1 MTLKLCSLEK
11 TTFKKL
17 TSVFPSIPRCRFYL
31 QDYNSLYPRLNRVD
45 ILTDIM
51 GRITAVQHLE
61 QKQINQRIKPKCD
74 IIIQNI
80 RREELRVTLWADV
93 AESFYS
99 LSAEAFNPPIM
110 IVLTSLKVKLY
121 LDNIV
126 LNSTGSPLFFIDLD
140 IVELNA
146 YKSVFANCTEA
157 VKKLPPSS
165 KHANEAEVLQAA
177 KKATIEELAFLD
189 PDLHKDDTFLCK
201 ACVKRFDTR
210 YDWWYSA
217 YPNCAK
223 QMQKDPTT
231 GQLVCQKHESQIPT
245 AWYKVNLVLED
256 ETNETNALIIGKS
269 GEKLFGSSCKDLVMN
284 QRLVDQQQL
293 PNEFSRLIGQKK
305 NFHLRFGTRKNNLN
319 TNDLLISNVSED
331 TTVQPTT
338 PQALLMEITVSS
350 TTVSSSTSTPE
361 TIAQSHKRK
370 RESVRRSLF
379 TSSEQSDVEEN
390 SEENPK
396 DFDEVPIKLLRKKSS
411 LICTRTDPLALKKD

>member
-1 MTLKLCSLEK
+1 MENTAATPIHLLRPYTKVLKIKVRVCRIWRPRFPGSVEKYLGLRCILVDEMQHAVEACTADIDYEIIASKTEAGGCYEIMDFRVNKMRGQYRVVPHDTQVVFTGK

-17 TSVFPSIPRCRFYL
+17 T
-31 QDYNSLYPRLNRVD
+31 N
-45 ILTDIM
+45 IM
-51 GRITAVQHLE
+51 GRITVVQHLK
-61 QKQINQRIKPKCD
+61 QKQINQRIEPKCD

-80 RREELRVTLWADV
+80 RLLLLFQCCINYFAYCVNIFFLLFTLFFRCV
-93 AESFYS
+93 
-99 LSAEAFNPPIM
+99 
-110 IVLTSLKVKLY
+110 
-121 LDNIV
+121 DNIV
-126 LNSTGSPLFFIDLD
+126 LNSTGSSLFFIDPD

-177 KKATIEELAFLD
+177 KKVTIEELAFLD

-217 YPNCAK
+217 CPNCAK
-223 QMQKDPTT
+223 QM
-231 GQLVCQKHESQIPT
+231 
-245 AWYKVNLVLED
+245 YKVNLVLED

-269 GEKLFGSSCKDLVMN
+269 GEKLFGSSYKDL
-284 QRLVDQQQL
+284 QL

-305 NFHLRFGTRKNNLN
+305 IFHLRFGTRKNNLN

-338 PQALLMEITVSS
+338 PQALLTEITVTS
-350 TTVSSSTSTPE
+350 TNVSSSTSTPE
-361 TIAQSHKRK
+361 TTAQSHQIY
-370 RESVRRSLF
+370 SPLSIYVSNNL
-379 TSSEQSDVEEN
+379 SN
-390 SEENPK
+390 I
-396 DFDEVPIKLLRKKSS
+396 FDHVNSS
-411 LICTRTDPLALKKD
+411 L

>member
-1 MTLKLCSLEK
+1 
-11 TTFKKL
+11 
-17 TSVFPSIPRCRFYL
+17 
-31 QDYNSLYPRLNRVD
+31 
-45 ILTDIM
+45 
-51 GRITAVQHLE
+51 
-61 QKQINQRIKPKCD
+61 
-74 IIIQNI
+74 
-80 RREELRVTLWADV
+80 
-93 AESFYS
+93 
-99 LSAEAFNPPIM
+99 M

-126 LNSTGSPLFFIDLD
+126 LNSTGSSLFFIDPD

-177 KKATIEELAFLD
+177 KKVIIEELAFLD

-217 YPNCAK
+217 CPNCAK

-231 GQLVCQKHESQIPT
+231 GQLVCQKHGSQIPT

-305 NFHLRFGTRKNNLN
+305 IFHLWCGTRKNNLN

-331 TTVQPTT
+331 TTVLPTT
-338 PQALLMEITVSS
+338 PQALLTEITVSS

-361 TIAQSHKRK
+361 TTAQSHKRK

-390 SEENPK
+390 SEENPT
-396 DFDEVPIKLLRKKSS
+396 DIDEVPIKLLRKKSS
-411 LICTRTDPLALKKD
+411 LICTTTDPLALKKD

>member
-1 MTLKLCSLEK
+1 MENTAATPIHLLRPYTKVLKIKVRVCRIWRPRFPGSVEKYSGLRCILVDEMQHAVEACTADIDYEIIASKIEVSGCYEIMDFRVNKMRGQYRVVPHDTQVVFTGK

-17 TSVFPSIPRCRFYL
+17 T
-31 QDYNSLYPRLNRVD
+31 N
-45 ILTDIM
+45 IM

-61 QKQINQRIKPKCD
+61 QKQINQRIEPKCD

-80 RREELRVTLWADV
+80 SVQPTNHDC
-93 AESFYS
+93 
-99 LSAEAFNPPIM
+99 FN
-110 IVLTSLKVKLY
+110 KFEN
-121 LDNIV
+121 NIV
-126 LNSTGSPLFFIDLD
+126 LNSTGSSLFFIDPN
-140 IVELNA
+140 IEELNA

-177 KKATIEELAFLD
+177 KKVTIEELAFLD

-217 YPNCAK
+217 CPNCAK

-231 GQLVCQKHESQIPT
+231 GQLVCQKHGSQIPT

-284 QRLVDQQQL
+284 QRLVFNYHAFMFVNFAFAFKL
-293 PNEFSRLIGQKK
+293 VTWKKIQKK
-305 NFHLRFGTRKNNLN
+305 IQQTLMN
-319 TNDLLISNVSED
+319 T
-331 TTVQPTT
+331 
-338 PQALLMEITVSS
+338 
-350 TTVSSSTSTPE
+350 TSTL
-361 TIAQSHKRK
+361 KNK
-370 RESVRRSLF
+370 
-379 TSSEQSDVEEN
+379 
-390 SEENPK
+390 
-396 DFDEVPIKLLRKKSS
+396 S
-411 LICTRTDPLALKKD
+411 LIKKHTYTTSLLQNIKCASHQF